1 MNSEVQQMP
10 DISRRVFQEEFGRLS
25 KIKHTAFLLI
35 LHAPATENRILKKHI
50 TNFKLVFLTF
60 RIFFLNQRCFFV
72 CLFFFSM

>member
-1 MNSEVQQMP
+1 MP

-60 RIFFLNQRCFFV
+60 RIFFFKPEVFF
-72 CLFFFSM
+72 CLFVFFSM